1 MNSCQS
7 LLQRRTRLPLLGL
20 LAVCATASAQ
30 ALQAPPE
37 TDNVYAI
44 QTIAS
49 EGEFRNVLDFDLD
62 RYERAHVAMIAPN
75 GEATAQ
81 TASMQLRYTRFDGV
95 VWREQV
101 VTEFNAPLDSN
112 DGAGL
117 LAASL
122 SERDAPLPTFNML
135 FLDRG
140 GPGVADDVVRLARA
154 VGSSS
159 TVELVQAGS
168 AERGMQLVAA
178 ADGTL
183 HALWLDPTL
192 AGIRHARRSPS
203 GIWTQLIAS
212 DGVSAPSAPSVAI
225 DSNGVLI
232 LGFVEAGLIRL
243 RRFDGST
250 WNVIA
255 APALASVRPPLAV
268 QFRADG
274 GIDVAAVRNDDG
286 DALHY
291 MQGTA
296 EAFPVPGVALL
307 LGFSGAFQ
315 LLDRNALPHQANA
328 SASAWLAFRNGGESQ
343 LASLPTA
350 ATLET
355 QLQFGGSIRG
365 LLLRDDRRYA
375 IAFDLAGHG
384 DVQLHQRGR
393 NWLVN
398 ETVVDSSATVL
409 AHTVDAAGSPLLL
422 LRGSNAMQLARWSE
436 ALNALVLEPL
446 PDMLIPPT
454 NEASLAWLDGSPG
467 RTVVAFHHPGTR
479 KLHAIEREEGQAWTE
494 TYADPSMGAGSGR
507 QPRLAVDDIGQRWI
521 AHLNL
526 DGFDQ
531 LLLTR
536 YGPAPGSATEVL
548 DTLTSDLSAARP
560 RLAVVAASGD
570 LHVSYHRA
578 GAGELRL
585 LHRRPSGSVTS
596 TSILNPDQM
605 TGELHALT
613 SDAEGQPALVY
624 SVRMG
629 AATTLRYRYFRGLQM
644 VDETLRPASD
654 IGTLLGLELSLKN
667 QSADLARVLR
677 LQNGGGASGV
687 NLYFEQRRVGFSPSV
702 LPWRAQRFAQYTP
715 PAAGVA
721 MGLDASVS
729 DRVLVLSGG
738 AVPSVGLAQ
747 RVSQADDLGVE
758 VSFPLPAVQRF
769 GSRFLCRCPGDELP
783 GETPLVSCRIAPARQ
798 AALAPQQADG
808 EALFASLRGLFQTSA
823 AGRYYLDLWAEHG
836 AEIARITLS
845 EPTQLGRRLAT
856 LADFAPGLTALT
868 QGNGSQYRMTP
879 GMLQQARGVWEGW
892 RDRGSPA
899 LRATMVSELA
909 RLQNLTVYNNLSF
922 DAWFASLSVGSA
934 SPRIF
939 GDGFD

>member
-1 MNSCQS
+1 MHNRLSQRQCRS
-7 LLQRRTRLPLLGL
+7 LLLTLLI
-20 LAVCATASAQ
+20 VCTAAQ
-30 ALQAPPE
+30 ALEAPPD
-37 TDNVYAI
+37 TDNTYAI

-49 EGEFRNVLDFDLD
+49 DGAFRNMLDFDLD
-62 RYERAHVAMIAPN
+62 RFERAHVAMIAAN

-81 TASMQLRYTRFDGV
+81 TASLQLHYTRFDGV
-95 VWREQV
+95 VWRDQV

-117 LAASL
+117 LAATL
-122 SERDAPLPTFNML
+122 SERSAPLPSFNML

-140 GPGVADDVVRLARA
+140 GPGVADDTVRLARA
-154 VGSSS
+154 VGDTS
-159 TVELVQAGS
+159 TVESVHAGS

-183 HALWLDPTL
+183 HALWLDPAL
-192 AGIRHARRSPS
+192 AGIRHARRSPG
-203 GIWTQLIAS
+203 GIWTHLIAS

-243 RRFDGST
+243 RRFDGNT

-274 GIDVAAVRNDDG
+274 GIGVAAVRNDDG

-291 MQGTA
+291 MQGTT
-296 EAFPVPGVALL
+296 EAFPAPGVALL

-315 LLDRNALPHQANA
+315 LLDRNALPYQANP
-328 SASAWLAFRNGGESQ
+328 SAPAWLAFRNSGESQ

-384 DVQLHQRGR
+384 DVQVHQRGR
-393 NWLVN
+393 SWLVS
-398 ETVVDSSATVL
+398 ETALDSSAAVL
-409 AHTVDAAGSPLLL
+409 AHTIDAAGSPLLL

-436 ALNALVLEPL
+436 AVNALVLEPL
-446 PDMLIPPT
+446 PDTLIPLT
-454 NEASLAWLDGSPG
+454 NEASLAWLEGSPG
-467 RTVVAFHHPGTR
+467 RTVIAFHHPGTR
-479 KLHAIEREEGQAWTE
+479 KLHAIEREPGQAWTE
-494 TYADPSMGAGSGR
+494 TYADPSMTAGSGR
-507 QPRLAVDDIGQRWI
+507 QPRLAVDDLGQRWI

-536 YGPAPGSATEVL
+536 YGPAPGAVTEVL

-560 RLAVVAASGD
+560 RLAVVPESSD
-570 LHVSYHRA
+570 LYLSYHRA
-578 GAGELRL
+578 GSAELRL
-585 LHRRPSGSVTS
+585 LHRRPSGSVAS
-596 TSILNPDQM
+596 TSITGPDQM
-605 TGELHALT
+605 VGEFHALT
-613 SDAEGQPALVY
+613 SDAEGQPALAY
-624 SVRMG
+624 SARMG
-629 AATTLRYRYFRGLQM
+629 AATTLRYRYFRGLQL
-644 VDETLRPASD
+644 VDETLRQASD

-715 PAAGVA
+715 PAIGVA
-721 MGLDASVS
+721 LGLDASVS
-729 DRVLVLSGG
+729 DRVLLLSGG
-738 AVPSVGLAQ
+738 TVPTVGLAQ

-769 GSRFLCRCPGDELP
+769 GSRFLCRCPGDEQP
-783 GETPLVSCRIAPARQ
+783 GETPLVSCRIAVAGPA
-798 AALAPQQADG
+798 APALRTAGSD
-808 EALFASLRGLFQTSA
+808 ALFASLRGLFQSSA
-823 AGRYYLDLWAEHG
+823 AGRYYLDLWGEHG

-856 LADFAPGLTALT
+856 LADFTPGLLALV
-868 QGNGSQYRMTP
+868 QGNGSQHRMTP
-879 GMLQQARGVWEGW
+879 AMLLQARGVWEGW

-922 DAWFASLSVGSA
+922 DAWFAGLSVGSA

-939 GDGFD
+939 RDGFD